1 MVKMI
6 EFPMTPI
13 TEDTFERQGWEKH
26 IDSDGGASEDEPSEY
41 YYYMLPLPKDN
52 PAEEAIQLVSSA
64 NDDYKDLGLKKGEY
78 AVELDGLFGLGICF
92 SEEELMILYKALTKQ
107 ELETDI
113 D

>member
-1 MVKMI
+1 MTDDI
-6 EFPMTPI
+6 PYTPI
-13 TEDTFERQGWEKH
+13 TEETFERQGWEK
-26 IDSDGGASEDEPSEY
+26 IEERDREDEKDEWTY
-41 YYYMLPLPKDN
+41 YHYYSLPLPKDN

-92 SEEELMILYKALTKQ
+92 SEEELMILYTALTKQ